1 MSECV
6 DSAPQRCPSV
16 ASTLSSNV
24 VVPDPNFLEK
34 LRVYKQVCQKVR
46 SSLVAGRDEIVSP
59 SAFLES
65 LVESNS
71 KKLVGS
77 SGSIDSGIFPG
88 EAPAADSPKGA
99 PKAERS
105 ASRSSNGS
113 TSGGGGECRF
123 VEPAEGWTIEYSD
136 KWCEVSK
143 ENERKRERERERE
156 RETVCVHAFAKQINL
171 RMCHSYLKS
180 LY

>member
-1 MSECV
+1 MNECV
-6 DSAPQRCPSV
+6 EGAQGCCSAARLN
-16 ASTLSSNV
+16 AT
-24 VVPDPNFLEK
+24 PDPNFLEK
-34 LRVYKQVCQKVR
+34 LRVYKQVCHKVR

-59 SAFLES
+59 TSFLDA
-65 LVESNS
+65 LIESNN

-105 ASRSSNGS
+105 GSRNSNGS
-113 TSGGGGECRF
+113 GNGGECRF

-136 KWCEVSK
+136 KWCEVRNVMVSVS
-143 ENERKRERERERE
+143 E
-156 RETVCVHAFAKQINL
+156 
-171 RMCHSYLKS
+171 
-180 LY
+180 

>member
-1 MSECV
+1 MTECV
-6 DSAPQRCPSV
+6 DGAQQCCPS
-16 ASTLSSNV
+16 AATTNSNV
-24 VVPDPNFLEK
+24 VTPDPNFLEK

-59 SAFLES
+59 NAFLES

-113 TSGGGGECRF
+113 ANGGGECRF

-136 KWCEVSK
+136 KWCEV
-143 ENERKRERERERE
+143 RKERERKKESERE
-156 RETVCVHAFAKQINL
+156 R
-171 RMCHSYLKS
+171 
-180 LY
+180 